1 MKYPHQRSGLNQGL
15 PFLIAA
21 DWTPEQAQAV
31 VELLDDLRERIWA
44 HYQMPLDDLYRQQRM
59 PIPQDN
65 CTQTDGNEP
74 PF

>member
-1 MKYPHQRSGLNQGL
+1 MKDHLPSGLNQGL

-31 VELLDDLRERIWA
+31 VELLDDLRDRIWS
-44 HYQMPLDDLYRQQRM
+44 HYQIPLYDLYQRQRLPFPEDDFM
-59 PIPQDN
+59 TPN
-65 CTQTDGNEP
+65 GNDP

>member
-1 MKYPHQRSGLNQGL
+1 MKHHLPSGLTQGL

-31 VELLDDLRERIWA
+31 VELLDDLRDRIWS
-44 HYQMPLDDLYRQQRM
+44 HYQIPLYDLYQQQRRPFPEDDFM
-59 PIPQDN
+59 PPN
-65 CTQTDGNEP
+65 GNDP

>member
-1 MKYPHQRSGLNQGL
+1 MKSPHQPSGLSQGL
-15 PFLIAA
+15 PFLIPA

-44 HYQMPLDDLYRQQRM
+44 HYQMPLYDHYRQQRM
-59 PIPQDN
+59 PMPDDN
-65 CTQTDGNEP
+65 FTQADGYEP

>member
-1 MKYPHQRSGLNQGL
+1 MTYPHQPSGLNQGL

-44 HYQMPLDDLYRQQRM
+44 HYQMPLHDHSRQQRLPM
-59 PIPQDN
+59 PEDDGP
-65 CTQTDGNEP
+65 QTDGDEP

>member
-1 MKYPHQRSGLNQGL
+1 MKDPLPSGLTQGL

-21 DWTPEQAQAV
+21 DGTPAPAPAV

-44 HYQMPLDDLYRQQRM
+44 HYQRPLYDLYQQQRLPVPDDAFM
-59 PIPQDN
+59 PPN
-65 CTQTDGNEP
+65 GNEP

>member
-1 MKYPHQRSGLNQGL
+1 MKHPLPSGLTQAL

-31 VELLDDLRERIWA
+31 VELLDDLRDRIWS
-44 HYQMPLDDLYRQQRM
+44 HYQIPLYDLYQQQRLPFPEDDFM
-59 PIPQDN
+59 SH
-65 CTQTDGNEP
+65 TGNEP

>member
-1 MKYPHQRSGLNQGL
+1 MKYPQPSGLSQGL
-15 PFLIAA
+15 PILIPA

-44 HYQMPLDDLYRQQRM
+44 HYQIPLFDLYQQQRR
-59 PIPQDN
+59 PWPEDDVTPPN
-65 CTQTDGNEP
+65 GNEP

>member
-1 MKYPHQRSGLNQGL
+1 MKDHLPSGLTQGL

-31 VELLDDLRERIWA
+31 VELLDDLRDCIWS
-44 HYQMPLDDLYRQQRM
+44 HYQIPLYDLYQQQRLPFPEDDFM
-59 PIPQDN
+59 TPN
-65 CTQTDGNEP
+65 GNDP